1 MTEKYK
7 VLILQRIDSD
17 HIKELLSSIK
27 YDVPLPTNFTTKIIH
42 IIKARGKSIEEL
54 KTNIHDAYNLMVEE
68 ENEALPDL
76 VSSEKKE
83 IQVEL

>member
-1 MTEKYK
+1 MIKISRGFKMGKFFTLEHW
-7 VLILQRIDSD
+7 IDD
-17 HIKELLSSIK
+17 ALYVGRLKE
-27 YDVPLPTNFTTKIIH
+27 VPGVFSQ
-42 IIKARGKSIEEL
+42 GKSIEEL

-76 VSSEKKE
+76 VGSKKKE